1 MRSIREYIRK
11 TLFDSSSIL
20 PAYRHDAPQRVKEF
34 AFVRAPVERL
44 ADVLSRGFVLP
55 DKDHVYS
62 LNSQWRVYDYSYEI
76 TSLPAINDMRRQFP
90 PASEAFEFH
99 GAYDAFEIYIN
110 VASSDSGMKSYVQL
124 ASFWRGNG
132 GVGFDVSIM
141 PDTCFEAF
149 VFLEAARGA
158 GGTLARSLPVS
169 FAFEGYVDVDERG
182 VTTSYSGVFDRLKA
196 CGTAPSAVTATLID
210 YDRDKERVAQA
221 CGRVEIRRVPLAF
234 GACRSPSAHSAL
246 CGRHLCTALP
256 AATTCRSAPAWT
268 ATRQSPRSSAA
279 SGIYCRR
286 TPCFHWMNLYF
297 SIRPAGA
304 RKVCLTGRSTP
315 I

>member
-20 PAYRHDAPQRVKEF
+20 SAYRHDAPQRVKEF

-110 VASSDSGMKSYVQL
+110 VAPSDSGMKSYVQL

-132 GVGFDVSIM
+132 GGGFDVSIM

-182 VTTSYSGVFDRLKA
+182 VATSYSGVFDRLKA

-221 CGRVEIRRVPLAF
+221 CGCVEIRRVPLAF
-234 GACRSPSAHSAL
+234 GARCFVWTTPLHCAAGGYNLSFRSGVD
-246 CGRHLCTALP
+246 CD
-256 AATTCRSAPAWT
+256 APK
-268 ATRQSPRSSAA
+268 PPKL
-279 SGIYCRR
+279 G
-286 TPCFHWMNLYF
+286 CFWDIL
-297 SIRPAGA
+297 
-304 RKVCLTGRSTP
+304 
-315 I
+315 

>member
-110 VASSDSGMKSYVQL
+110 VAPSDSGMKSYVQL

-210 YDRDKERVAQA
+210 YDRDKERVA
-221 CGRVEIRRVPLAF
+221 
-234 GACRSPSAHSAL
+234 
-246 CGRHLCTALP
+246 TLP
-256 AATTCRSAPAWT
+256 TVKTS
-268 ATRQSPRSSAA
+268 
-279 SGIYCRR
+279 
-286 TPCFHWMNLYF
+286 F
-297 SIRPAGA
+297 S
-304 RKVCLTGRSTP
+304 
-315 I
+315 

>member
-62 LNSQWRVYDYSYEI
+62 LNSQWRVADCSRGV
-76 TSLPAINDMRRQFP
+76 PFAHINEARRESP
-90 PASEAFEFH
+90 PAVEAHALH
-99 GAYDAFEIYIN
+99 GACDAFEIYIN
-110 VASSDSGMKSYVQL
+110 VAPSDSGMKSYVQL

-158 GGTLARSLPVS
+158 GRDPGRIAPRIVRL
-169 FAFEGYVDVDERG
+169 RG
-182 VTTSYSGVFDRLKA
+182 
-196 CGTAPSAVTATLID
+196 
-210 YDRDKERVAQA
+210 
-221 CGRVEIRRVPLAF
+221 
-234 GACRSPSAHSAL
+234 L
-246 CGRHLCTALP
+246 CGC
-256 AATTCRSAPAWT
+256 
-268 ATRQSPRSSAA
+268 
-279 SGIYCRR
+279 G
-286 TPCFHWMNLYF
+286 
-297 SIRPAGA
+297 
-304 RKVCLTGRSTP
+304 
-315 I
+315 

>member
-62 LNSQWRVYDYSYEI
+62 LNSQWRVADCSRGV
-76 TSLPAINDMRRQFP
+76 PFAHINEARREFP
-90 PASEAFEFH
+90 PAVEAHALH

-110 VASSDSGMKSYVQL
+110 VAPSDSGMKSYVQL

-158 GGTLARSLPVS
+158 GGTP
-169 FAFEGYVDVDERG
+169 
-182 VTTSYSGVFDRLKA
+182 
-196 CGTAPSAVTATLID
+196 
-210 YDRDKERVAQA
+210 
-221 CGRVEIRRVPLAF
+221 
-234 GACRSPSAHSAL
+234 
-246 CGRHLCTALP
+246 
-256 AATTCRSAPAWT
+256 
-268 ATRQSPRSSAA
+268 
-279 SGIYCRR
+279 
-286 TPCFHWMNLYF
+286 
-297 SIRPAGA
+297 
-304 RKVCLTGRSTP
+304 STP
-315 I
+315 YTARCGIFYKGKRYGE

>member
-20 PAYRHDAPQRVKEF
+20 PAYRLDAPQRVKDF

-62 LNSQWRVYDYSYEI
+62 LNSQWRVADCSRGV
-76 TSLPAINDMRRQFP
+76 PFAHINEARREFP
-90 PASEAFEFH
+90 PAVEAHALH
-99 GAYDAFEIYIN
+99 GACDAFEIYIN
-110 VASSDSGMKSYVQL
+110 VAPSDSGMKSYVQL

-132 GVGFDVSIM
+132 GAGFDVSIM

-149 VFLEAARGA
+149 VFLEAVRWA

-196 CGTAPSAVTATLID
+196 CGTVPSAVTATLID

-221 CGRVEIRRVPLAF
+221 CGRIAARLRPRLARL
-234 GACRSPSAHSAL
+234 GVR
-246 CGRHLCTALP
+246 
-256 AATTCRSAPAWT
+256 
-268 ATRQSPRSSAA
+268 
-279 SGIYCRR
+279 
-286 TPCFHWMNLYF
+286 
-297 SIRPAGA
+297 
-304 RKVCLTGRSTP
+304 
-315 I
+315 

>member
-20 PAYRHDAPQRVKEF
+20 PAYRHDAPQRVKDF

-62 LNSQWRVYDYSYEI
+62 LNSQWRVADCSRGV
-76 TSLPAINDMRRQFP
+76 PFAHINEARREFP
-90 PASEAFEFH
+90 PAVEAHALH

-110 VASSDSGMKSYVQL
+110 VAPSDSGMKSYVQL

-132 GVGFDVSIM
+132 GAGFDVSIM

-149 VFLEAARGA
+149 VFLEAVRGA

-169 FAFEGYVDVDERG
+169 FAFGAQCFVWTTPLHCAAGGYNLSFR
-182 VTTSYSGVFDRLKA
+182 SGVD
-196 CGTAPSAVTATLID
+196 CDAPKPPKL
-210 YDRDKERVAQA
+210 
-221 CGRVEIRRVPLAF
+221 G
-234 GACRSPSAHSAL
+234 
-246 CGRHLCTALP
+246 
-256 AATTCRSAPAWT
+256 
-268 ATRQSPRSSAA
+268 
-279 SGIYCRR
+279 
-286 TPCFHWMNLYF
+286 CFWDIL
-297 SIRPAGA
+297 
-304 RKVCLTGRSTP
+304 
-315 I
+315 

>member
-20 PAYRHDAPQRVKEF
+20 SAYRLDAPQRVKGF

-62 LNSQWRVYDYSYEI
+62 LNSQWRVADCSRGV
-76 TSLPAINDMRRQFP
+76 PFAHINEARREFP
-90 PASEAFEFH
+90 PAVEAHALH

-110 VASSDSGMKSYVQL
+110 VAPSDSGMKSYVQL
-124 ASFWRGNG
+124 ASFWRGDG
-132 GVGFDVSIM
+132 GAGFDVSIM

-149 VFLEAARGA
+149 VFLEAVRGA
-158 GGTLARSLPVS
+158 GGALARSLPVS

-182 VTTSYSGVFDRLKA
+182 VTTSCSGVFDRLKA
-196 CGTAPSAVTATLID
+196 CGTAPSAVTAALID
-210 YDRDKERVAQA
+210 YDRGKERVAQA

-234 GACRSPSAHSAL
+234 GAQCFVWTTPLHCAAGGYNLSFRSGVD
-246 CGRHLCTALP
+246 CD
-256 AATTCRSAPAWT
+256 APK
-268 ATRQSPRSSAA
+268 PPKL
-279 SGIYCRR
+279 G
-286 TPCFHWMNLYF
+286 CFWDIL
-297 SIRPAGA
+297 
-304 RKVCLTGRSTP
+304 
-315 I
+315 

>member
-20 PAYRHDAPQRVKEF
+20 SAYRLDAPQRVKDF

-76 TSLPAINDMRRQFP
+76 TSLPAVNDMRRHFP

-110 VASSDSGMKSYVQL
+110 VAPSDSGMKSYVQL

-132 GVGFDVSIM
+132 GAGFDVSIM

-169 FAFEGYVDVDERG
+169 FAFEGYVDVDVDERG

-196 CGTAPSAVTATLID
+196 CGTVPSAVTATLID
-210 YDRDKERVAQA
+210 YDRDKERVA
-221 CGRVEIRRVPLAF
+221 
-234 GACRSPSAHSAL
+234 
-246 CGRHLCTALP
+246 TLP
-256 AATTCRSAPAWT
+256 TVKTS
-268 ATRQSPRSSAA
+268 
-279 SGIYCRR
+279 
-286 TPCFHWMNLYF
+286 F
-297 SIRPAGA
+297 S
-304 RKVCLTGRSTP
+304 
-315 I
+315 

>member
-20 PAYRHDAPQRVKEF
+20 SAYRLDAPQRVKDF

-76 TSLPAINDMRRQFP
+76 TSLPAVNDMRRHFP

-110 VASSDSGMKSYVQL
+110 VALSDSGMKSYVQL

-132 GVGFDVSIM
+132 GAGFDVSIM

-169 FAFEGYVDVDERG
+169 
-182 VTTSYSGVFDRLKA
+182 
-196 CGTAPSAVTATLID
+196 
-210 YDRDKERVAQA
+210 
-221 CGRVEIRRVPLAF
+221 LAF
-234 GACRSPSAHSAL
+234 GAQCFVWTTPLHCAAGGYNLSFRSGVD
-246 CGRHLCTALP
+246 CD
-256 AATTCRSAPAWT
+256 APK
-268 ATRQSPRSSAA
+268 PPKL
-279 SGIYCRR
+279 G
-286 TPCFHWMNLYF
+286 CFWDIL
-297 SIRPAGA
+297 
-304 RKVCLTGRSTP
+304 
-315 I
+315 

>member
-20 PAYRHDAPQRVKEF
+20 
-34 AFVRAPVERL
+34 
-44 ADVLSRGFVLP
+44 
-55 DKDHVYS
+55 
-62 LNSQWRVYDYSYEI
+62 
-76 TSLPAINDMRRQFP
+76 LPAINDMRRQFP

-110 VASSDSGMKSYVQL
+110 VAPSDSGMKSYVQL

-234 GACRSPSAHSAL
+234 GAQCFVWTTPLHCAADGYNLSFRSGADEFYI
-246 CGRHLCTALP
+246 
-256 AATTCRSAPAWT
+256 RSYDDGYNGAIAV
-268 ATRQSPRSSAA
+268 S
-279 SGIYCRR
+279 
-286 TPCFHWMNLYF
+286 MNLNMAQR
-297 SIRPAGA
+297 IRAFIPN
-304 RKVCLTGRSTP
+304 TP
-315 I
+315 SLFDII